1 MNGVVYD
8 TRQVPFMFLSVFLAS
23 VTLHKTNFF
32 REDNQSNIFRLNYA
46 QLICET
52 VRSEKKIVQSHSQFN
67 NDCDN
72 IVLALEGFRV
82 S

>member
-1 MNGVVYD
+1 
-8 TRQVPFMFLSVFLAS
+8 MFLSVFLAL
-23 VTLHKTNFF
+23 TLQKTNFF

-52 VRSEKKIVQSHSQFN
+52 VRSEKKIVQGHGQFN
-67 NDCDN
+67 NECDN
-72 IVLALEGFRV
+72 IVLPFEGFKV